1 MYNVKESQFVHQMP
15 FLFSSG
21 PSLHPF
27 PLCCLHRAT
36 ELSGSRVV
44 SSSFHLHLA
53 NGEPQKEMKKRRRGK
68 LSYFP
73 LSPFC
78 RVPSGWPCSST
89 TDHTHAKLALS
100 PTLSFLVLG
109 TLSSCCFKLRHA
121 NSHYKPRSTACH
133 LVVFPHLCT

>member
-53 NGEPQKEMKKRRRGK
+53 NAETQKDEKEEEREVI
-68 LSYFP
+68 FP
-73 LSPFC
+73 LLPSAGFPQAG
-78 RVPSGWPCSST
+78 RVPLPQIT
-89 TDHTHAKLALS
+89 LMLS
-100 PTLSFLVLG
+100 WL
-109 TLSSCCFKLRHA
+109 
-121 NSHYKPRSTACH
+121 
-133 LVVFPHLCT
+133 FPQHSPS